1 MMTSV
6 HLTVSKLNSEAR
18 RAGSPRFELH
28 REAVEL

>member
-1 MMTSV
+1 MMASV

-18 RAGSPRFELH
+18 RSGGSRFELH